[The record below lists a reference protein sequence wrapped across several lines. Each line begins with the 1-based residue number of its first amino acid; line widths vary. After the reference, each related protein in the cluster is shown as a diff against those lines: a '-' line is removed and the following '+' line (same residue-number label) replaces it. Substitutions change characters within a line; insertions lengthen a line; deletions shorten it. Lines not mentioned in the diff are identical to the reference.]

1 MPESSGS
8 SRLRELLEEWRA
20 IDEELRELRRRSADW
35 EYIRG
40 LPPRVRRAVEV
51 YVEEGDLRSAQRAS
65 GLGLEEFVK
74 ILRRARVWT
83 G

>member
-1 MPESSGS
+1 M
-8 SRLRELLEEWRA
+8 
-20 IDEELRELRRRSADW
+20 DEELRELRRRSADW

-40 LPPRVRRAVEV
+40 LPPRVRRAVEA

-65 GLGLEEFVK
+65 GLGLEEFVEV
-74 ILRRARVWT
+74 LRRARVWT